1 GQTDLDL
8 TPAIGTSVAQ
18 QFAIQRIR
26 ADVPETK
33 AIELVASQPELM
45 VYDPRVV
52 GDSGIT
58 RLAYYIVVTSPQ
70 HLAIKRA
77 VIVDART
84 GQIPGHWS
92 LIHEAKNRQIYDG
105 GFEYDLNGTLMRS
118 EGDPPT

>member
-1 GQTDLDL
+1 
-8 TPAIGTSVAQ
+8 
-18 QFAIQRIR
+18 
-26 ADVPETK
+26 
-33 AIELVASQPELM
+33 
-45 VYDPRVV
+45 
-52 GDSGIT
+52 SGIT

-84 GQIPGHWS
+84 GQIPAHWS

-118 EGDPPT
+118 EGDPPTGIVDVDLAYDFLGDTYDFFMTHHGRDAIDG